1 MLESGHKFTE
11 MHIIITKW
19 GDGSVMKIAITRLA
33 GKEKNDAQ
41 RCASYGHACYSV
53 HPLRSDIMT
62 DEITAFVAAV
72 HRNEFDCLFFTS
84 ALPAKLIAPLLNRP
98 PRVIAIGP
106 QTAKELQ
113 RYEIEC
119 EILSSFYSR
128 DFVPHLGEWIRGKHI
143 GIPRAD
149 VPNPALIEAIISA
162 GGIAHE
168 FHCYKLEPT
177 GEPLDLKNAEALLFT
192 SAMSFAKAVWTR
204 DKELTVIAI
213 GEITADTM
221 RRAGTS
227 PDVIGDGSL
236 EGSLRALNEY
246 LGKKECV
253 LNDGR

>member
-1 MLESGHKFTE
+1 MLENEHKFTE
-11 MHIIITKW
+11 MHTIITKG
-19 GDGSVMKIAITRLA
+19 GDGFVMKIAVTRLA
-33 GKEKNDAQ
+33 GKEKNDAE

-53 HPLRSDIMT
+53 HPLRSDIMN
-62 DEITAFVAAV
+62 DQIKAFVDAV
-72 HRNEFDCLFFTS
+72 DRDEFDCLFFTS
-84 ALPAKLIAPLLNRP
+84 ALPAKLIAPLLDRI
-98 PRVIAIGP
+98 PRIIAIGP

-113 RYEIEC
+113 RSEIEC
-119 EILSSFYSR
+119 ETLSSFYSR
-128 DFVPHLGEWIRGKHI
+128 DFVPYLGEWIHGKHI

-162 GGIAHE
+162 GGIPHE

-177 GEPLDLKNAEALLFT
+177 GEPLDLKNAEAILFT

-204 DKELTVIAI
+204 DKELVVIAI

-221 RRAGTS
+221 RRAGTT

-246 LGKKECV
+246 LAKKRVCAK
-253 LNDGR
+253 